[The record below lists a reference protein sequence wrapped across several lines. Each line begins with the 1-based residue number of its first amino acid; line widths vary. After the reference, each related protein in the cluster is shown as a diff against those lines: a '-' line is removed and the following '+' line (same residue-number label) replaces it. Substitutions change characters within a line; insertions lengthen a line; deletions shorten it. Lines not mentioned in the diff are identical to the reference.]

1 MDHDAQDAPPP
12 AAETAPPPAAAADA
26 GGGRAAGEFERY
38 ALVAALTLVV
48 LCLLIWDR
56 WHGDPAPLAAPRP
69 DRTLRVR
76 IGGDAP
82 PQSGASPDVRRASS
96 DVPREVKPAVPPAPP
111 VPVPPRERTYTVKD
125 GDTLGAI
132 AAREL
137 GSASRASEIAA
148 LNGIDD
154 PALIRKGAVLKLPP
168 K

>member
-1 MDHDAQDAPPP
+1 MDQDAPDAPAP
-12 AAETAPPPAAAADA
+12 AAETPPSAGAAEGAAARPSGD
-26 GGGRAAGEFERY
+26 FERY
-38 ALVAALTLVV
+38 ALIAALTLVV

-56 WHGDPAPLAAPRP
+56 WHGDPAPSAAPRP

-82 PQSGASPDVRRASS
+82 QQQGPGADAPRANSDVTRNRASG
-96 DVPREVKPAVPPAPP
+96 VPV
-111 VPVPPRERTYTVKD
+111 VPPRPAPAHERTYTVKD
-125 GDTLGAI
+125 GDTLGTI
-132 AAREL
+132 ASQQL
-137 GSASRASEIAA
+137 GSASRAAEIAT